1 MFPSNTASRS
11 KSRFQTKS
19 AHRFPSKTANKFRSR
34 KQFRCPKKVVTKY
47 QKKSAK
53 MYPSK
58 ERLSLFLARFQR
70 KFVDMEV
77 DMEVVV
83 VVADMDMEVVE
94 AAVEV
99 MEVDHP
105 VVDTMAKKERKMI
118 CSEWKIFDDHPKC
131 SSRITD

>member
-1 MFPSNTASRS
+1 MFPSNTASKS

-19 AHRFPSKTANKFRSR
+19 AHRFLSKTANKFLSR
-34 KQFRCPKKVVTKY
+34 KQCRCLKKVVTKY

-58 ERLSLFLARFQR
+58 ERLNLFLARFLR
-70 KFVDMEV
+70 KFV

-105 VVDTMAKKERKMI
+105 VVDTMVKKKEK
-118 CSEWKIFDDHPKC
+118 
-131 SSRITD
+131 

>member
-1 MFPSNTASRS
+1 MYPSNTASRS

-19 AHRFPSKTANKFRSR
+19 AHRFLSKTANKFLS
-34 KQFRCPKKVVTKY
+34 KKKCRCPKKAVTKY
-47 QKKSAK
+47 QKKSVK

-58 ERLSLFLARFQR
+58 ESLNLFLARFLR

-77 DMEVVV
+77 VV
-83 VVADMDMEVVE
+83 

-105 VVDTMAKKERKMI
+105 EVDTMVKKKTRDVLNGRLFMI
-118 CSEWKIFDDHPKC
+118 TQNVLAE
-131 SSRITD
+131 

>member
-1 MFPSNTASRS
+1 MYPSNTASRS

-19 AHRFPSKTANKFRSR
+19 AHRFPSKTANKFLS
-34 KQFRCPKKVVTKY
+34 KKKCRCPKKAVTKY
-47 QKKSAK
+47 QKKSVK

-58 ERLSLFLARFQR
+58 ESLNLFLARFLR
-70 KFVDMEV
+70 KFV

-83 VVADMDMEVVE
+83 VVAVVAMDMEVVE

-105 VVDTMAKKERKMI
+105 EVDTMVKKKTRDVLNGRLFMI
-118 CSEWKIFDDHPKC
+118 TQNVLAE
-131 SSRITD
+131 